1 MMMEKIIKI
10 EGMMCSH
17 CEARVKKALE
27 ALPQVAEA
35 IPDHENNMARVI
47 LNENLEFEVLKT
59 CVEDQGYD
67 VIG

>member
-1 MMMEKIIKI
+1 MEKIIKI

-27 ALPQVAEA
+27 ALPQVIEA
-35 IPDHENNMARVI
+35 IPDHENNIATVKLSEDI
-47 LNENLEFEVLKT
+47 PFEVLKT

-67 VIG
+67 VKD

>member
-1 MMMEKIIKI
+1 MMEKIVKI
-10 EGMMCSH
+10 GGMMCSH

-27 ALPQVAEA
+27 ALPQVVEA
-35 IPDHENNMARVI
+35 IPDHENNMAKVI
-47 LNENLEFEVLKT
+47 LSEDLAFEVLKT

>member
-1 MMMEKIIKI
+1 MEKIIKI

-27 ALPQVAEA
+27 ALPQVIEA
-35 IPDHENNMARVI
+35 IPDHENNIATVK
-47 LNENLEFEVLKT
+47 LSEDVPFEVLKT

-67 VIG
+67 VKD

>member
-1 MMMEKIIKI
+1 MMEKIIKI

-47 LNENLEFEVLKT
+47 LNEDVAFEVLKT

>member
-27 ALPQVAEA
+27 ALPQVVEA
-35 IPDHENNMARVI
+35 IPDHENNMAKVI
-47 LNENLEFEVLKT
+47 LSEDLAFEVLKT